1 MKFNKQ
7 NESYYEDY
15 NGPVFLYETNLKLK
29 DMSKKGYVYPHDTP
43 PKAQPRPYEY
53 L

>member
-15 NGPVFLYETNLKLK
+15 NGPVFLFETNIRLK
-29 DMSKKGYVYPHDTP
+29 DMNKKGYVYPHDTP
-43 PKAQPRPYEY
+43 PKAKPRPYEY